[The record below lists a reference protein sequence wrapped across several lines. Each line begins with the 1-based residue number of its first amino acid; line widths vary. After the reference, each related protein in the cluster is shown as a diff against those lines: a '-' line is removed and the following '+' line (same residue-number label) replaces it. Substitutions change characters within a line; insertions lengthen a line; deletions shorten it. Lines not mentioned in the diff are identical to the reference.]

1 MYMCTYVYMYECM
14 CVCVFMHVC
23 VYVCMYTY
31 SSSIHVCILL
41 EYIYSKQ
48 KTFPDTKI
56 SPYILSYILSLR
68 HKHNLT
74 VILEGQKKLGDQ
86 PK

>member
-1 MYMCTYVYMYECM
+1 VCMSVCMYKLCMYVCLMYVCM
-14 CVCVFMHVC
+14 C
-23 VYVCMYTY
+23 YVCMYVY
-31 SSSIHVCILL
+31 MHVCILL

-48 KTFPDTKI
+48 KIFPNTTI

-74 VILEGQKKLGDQ
+74 AILEGQKELGDQ
-86 PK
+86 PE